1 MSNSISIC
9 CLNLAFELYMK
20 WGRPAPFTK
29 VSFYSVTLWELMK
42 ALSASD
48 KYKNK
53 MELVSVQY
61 RWFKRIV
68 VFYHPQV
75 NNLPP
80 RQSNFQTLQ
89 TFKFKKIMQLL
100 LLHFLSWGNEW
111 LSFFFLPFVL
121 ITASMFFLL
130 FLFSFSLL
138 LTHSEILLEIQ
149 LHLYIK
155 NCRVKI
161 LAFG

>member
-111 LSFFFLPFVL
+111 LSFFSLFYVNNSFNVFSFVPF
-121 ITASMFFLL
+121 FFL
-130 FLFSFSLL
+130 FTINTFRNFVRN
-138 LTHSEILLEIQ
+138 TI
-149 LHLYIK
+149 
-155 NCRVKI
+155 
-161 LAFG
+161 AFVY

>member
-1 MSNSISIC
+1 MR
-9 CLNLAFELYMK
+9 CLNLAFELYLK
-20 WGRPAPFTK
+20 WGRAAPFTN

-111 LSFFFLPFVL
+111 LSFFSLFYVNNSFNVFYFVPF
-121 ITASMFFLL
+121 FFL
-130 FLFSFSLL
+130 FTINTFRNFVRN
-138 LTHSEILLEIQ
+138 TI
-149 LHLYIK
+149 
-155 NCRVKI
+155 
-161 LAFG
+161 AFVY